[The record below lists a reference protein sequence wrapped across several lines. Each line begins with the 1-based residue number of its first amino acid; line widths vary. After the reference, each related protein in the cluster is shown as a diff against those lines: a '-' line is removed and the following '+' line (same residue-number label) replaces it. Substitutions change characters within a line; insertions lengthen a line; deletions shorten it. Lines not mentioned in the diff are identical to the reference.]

1 MAIRQSFP
9 LRSLPL
15 AVAAMLAAP
24 LMLGAGASHFPVRA
38 QDAKKEAD
46 AKNDPVVATVN
57 GDRIKLS
64 DLQALYADLPARIRR
79 IPFTRIYRPL
89 LEQVIQMKLLSA
101 KARADGLDKSPDV
114 QRKLKSFEDRVLQ
127 QAYLRAYVDKSV
139 TEDQLK
145 AEYEK
150 YVKSFRGAEE
160 IKARH
165 ILVKTKKEAMAVI
178 EALEKGAKFADLAKE
193 KSIGPSKASGG
204 DLGWFAKRQMVKPF
218 ADAAFAL
225 KKGEF
230 SKTPVKT
237 QFGWHVILLE
247 DRRTKAPP
255 KYDAMKANLKRQIGR
270 KLAVAEIKRLR
281 AEAKIV
287 RFGPD
292 GKPLGAG
299 GKPGKKDEKKD
310 DKKAGEKKDDKK
322 KE

>member
-1 MAIRQSFP
+1 MTFHRLFRLNALPVALTAAMA
-9 LRSLPL
+9 LG
-15 AVAAMLAAP
+15 AVAAHAP
-24 LMLGAGASHFPVRA
+24 AMA
-38 QDAKKEAD
+38 QDAKKD
-46 AKNDPVVATVN
+46 AKKTETKKDTAKDPVVATVD
-57 GDRIKLS
+57 GSEIKLS

-101 KARADGLDKSPDV
+101 KARADGLDKSAEV
-114 QRKLKSFEDRVLQ
+114 QRKLSAYADRVLQ
-127 QAYLRAYVDKSV
+127 QAYLRAHVDKTV
-139 TEDQLK
+139 TDDQLK
-145 AEYEK
+145 KAYEV

-178 EALEKGAKFADLAKE
+178 EALEKGGKFADIAKE

-204 DLGWFAKRQMVKPF
+204 DLGWFAKGQMVKPF
-218 ADAAFAL
+218 AEAAYAL
-225 KKGEF
+225 KKGAY

-255 KYDAMKANLKRQIGR
+255 KYEAMKANLKRAEGR

-281 AEAKIV
+281 TAAKIV

-292 GKPLGAG
+292 GKPLETG
-299 GKPGKKDEKKD
+299 GKPEKKD
-310 DKKAGEKKDDKK
+310 DKKPGDKKDDKK

>member
-1 MAIRQSFP
+1 MTFHRLFRLNA
-9 LRSLPL
+9 LPVAL
-15 AVAAMLAAP
+15 TAALALGAVAAHVPAM
-24 LMLGAGASHFPVRA
+24 A
-38 QDAKKEAD
+38 QEAKKD
-46 AKNDPVVATVN
+46 AAKDPVVATVD
-57 GDRIKLS
+57 GSAIKLS

-79 IPFTRIYRPL
+79 IPFARIYRPL

-101 KARADGLDKSPDV
+101 KARADGLDKSAAV
-114 QRKLKSFEDRVLQ
+114 QRKLKNYTDRVLQ
-127 QAYLRAYVDKSV
+127 QAYLRAHVDKSV

-145 AEYEK
+145 KAYEA

-178 EALEKGAKFADLAKE
+178 EALEKGGKFAVIAKE

-204 DLGWFAKRQMVKPF
+204 DLGWFAKGQMVKPF
-218 ADAAFAL
+218 ANAAFAL
-225 KKGEF
+225 KKGEY

-255 KYDAMKANLKRQIGR
+255 KFAVMKARLKRAEGR

-281 AEAKIV
+281 AGAKIV

-292 GKPLGAG
+292 GKPLATG
-299 GKPGKKDEKKD
+299 GKPKKKD
-310 DKKAGEKKDDKK
+310 DKKTGEKKDDKK